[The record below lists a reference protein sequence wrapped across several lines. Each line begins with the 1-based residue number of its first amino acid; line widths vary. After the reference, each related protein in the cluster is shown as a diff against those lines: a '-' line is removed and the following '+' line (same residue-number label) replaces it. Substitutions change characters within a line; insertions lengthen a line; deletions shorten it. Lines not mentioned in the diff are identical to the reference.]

1 MSQCFHEIPSAKRGV
16 IGPRDL
22 QSVLTLTAQNL
33 GVPPQLLWAASSSSR
48 GLESARISC

>member
-33 GVPPQLLWAASSSSR
+33 GVPPQLFVGSEQLFER
-48 GLESARISC
+48 PRIG